1 MTVAMAV
8 EPNDFEDFEQRY
20 SMYVLMMVADYPGC
34 IKTDIS
40 PLGDTKRSAKF
51 ARADYLIEKGYI
63 EYMEVNGRPTKR
75 MQLTE
80 KGEMVAEQ
88 IRVLGEIIKKSKTQQ
103 VRSFLRFHISR

>member
-1 MTVAMAV
+1 MNDAMAV

-20 SMYVLMMVADYPGC
+20 SMFVLMFVSEYPGC

-51 ARADYLIEKGYI
+51 ARVDYLIEKGYI

-75 MQLTE
+75 MQLTK
-80 KGEMVAEQ
+80 KGEMVAGHL
-88 IRVLGEIIKKSKTQQ
+88 RALREITAK
-103 VRSFLRFHISR
+103 